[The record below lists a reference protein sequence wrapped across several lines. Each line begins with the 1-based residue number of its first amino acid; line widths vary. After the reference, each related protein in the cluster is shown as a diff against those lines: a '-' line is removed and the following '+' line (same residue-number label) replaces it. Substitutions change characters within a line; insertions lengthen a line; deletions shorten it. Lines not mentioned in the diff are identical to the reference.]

1 MGNVENCETFNSR
14 SKLQY
19 NAVTSKSSIK
29 KEVLERGKYF
39 FQTVNLKER
48 AHFTNYDIWWNC
60 YVFLNPL
67 TTLPL
72 FKSKLFFQVTV
83 TILPRRSLTWP

>member
-39 FQTVNLKER
+39 FKTVNLKER
-48 AHFTNYDIWWNC
+48 AHFTNYDI
-60 YVFLNPL
+60 
-67 TTLPL
+67 
-72 FKSKLFFQVTV
+72 
-83 TILPRRSLTWP
+83 